1 MKAMIEH
8 RKSERFSHESP
19 VMLEDFCTGFKYI
32 GIMCN
37 YSNGGMY
44 IESDYA
50 PRPER
55 KIRIIVDNLPL
66 NSSPQ
71 SYVAEIR
78 WRRILYGNSVYTYG
92 IGVKCFE
99 RSM

>member
-1 MKAMIEH
+1 MKTMIEH

-19 VMLEDFCTGFKYI
+19 VMLEDFRTGFKYK
-32 GIMCN
+32 GTMNN

-44 IESDYA
+44 VEADYA

-55 KIRIIVDNLPL
+55 KMHITVDNLPL

-71 SYVAEIR
+71 SYMAEVR
-78 WRRILYGNSVYTYG
+78 WRRKLDGNSAYAYG
-92 IGVKCFE
+92 VGVKYF
-99 RSM
+99 

>member
-1 MKAMIEH
+1 MKAIIEH

-19 VMLEDFCTGFKYI
+19 VMLEDFRTGFKYK
-32 GIMCN
+32 GVMCN
-37 YSNGGMY
+37 YSNGGIY

-55 KIRIIVDNLPL
+55 KIRITVDNLPF

-71 SYVAEIR
+71 SYMAEVR
-78 WRRILYGNSVYTYG
+78 WRRQLFANSAYAYGV
-92 IGVKCFE
+92 GVKYF
-99 RSM
+99 